1 MNRFKS
7 LILASAAVAML
18 LGAATESYAQ
28 PGKPSGVPSPASSVE
43 YFLPTQ
49 NAKYNKNIQSP
60 QEFFGFEIGE
70 RLADWGDITRY
81 VEYLADKSNRV
92 SVKKFGFTF
101 ERRQFMQVCIT
112 SPSNQRNLDKIRKDH
127 LKVLDPTQSDKIDLE
142 KMPLI
147 VNLCGNIHGNEISG
161 SQALLPIMFY
171 YAAVDDKAV
180 ADMLENTV
188 IVFTPGQNPDGLSRF
203 AMWVNS
209 TSSIN
214 HFVDGQ
220 SREYSEAGPSS
231 RANHYW
237 MDTNRD
243 WLTAQFP
250 EGQNLVKMY
259 EYWMPN
265 VLLDLHE
272 MGAGRTAL
280 YYISPGDPKRTYKY
294 IPQEN
299 QDLTKEI
306 GKTTGRY
313 LDSIGV
319 PYYTGRGYDDFFIG
333 KGACYG
339 DIQGS
344 VCILHELSS
353 TRGHVRD
360 FGPMGI
366 HNFGENVRWHSLA
379 ACGVLNGSIA
389 NAKALKEYQKNFYVN
404 AAKAAAADP
413 GKGYLFDARG
423 NRGIAFNFL
432 ENLLLHEIDVYP
444 VKGQEGKYFV
454 PFEQKHYYKIK
465 GIFEDITEYEDDKF
479 YDISTWS
486 PARAYNLNY
495 EVVAETPV
503 VDKKIVEV
511 AFPQGAVKG
520 GASTI
525 GYAFAPA
532 EYYTPYMIAALQ
544 KKGVNLQVAKAPFAY
559 KNKASKIDVTMPAG
573 TIVIPADGQI
583 FSGQDLFNFLD
594 ELAKKCGVDVVG
606 FQAKKPKDF
615 SLAEVN
621 CVPVRNT
628 RTALITD
635 TGASQ
640 QQGSIWY
647 LLDYR
652 YAMNHSLVDF
662 RNFNRK
668 DFKMDKYDAIVFT
681 GNVNGQLEGE
691 ATQKL
696 TNWVEN
702 GGTLIVLGGSH
713 YLVRRIGNDSVK
725 GDVGNDEHN
734 RGGGVSGLVLNA
746 EISHDS
752 PLTWGYDQDNIDVF
766 QNNATVWSV
775 DNGAE
780 VVMKYAAEPYRSG
793 YVTKEQLA
801 KFSGSPI
808 VATKRMGKVCIIF
821 IHNDFTYRSYWFG
834 TNHILTNA
842 ILFGNLI

>member
-18 LGAATESYAQ
+18 FGAATESYAQ

-180 ADMLENTV
+180 ADMLENTI

-214 HFVDGQ
+214 HFVDRS

-272 MGAGRTAL
+272 MGASRNGL
-280 YYISPGDPKRTYKY
+280 YYISPGDPDRTYKY

-306 GKTTGRY
+306 GKTTGKY

-319 PYYTGRGYDDFFIG
+319 AYYTGRGYDDFFIG

-360 FGPMGI
+360 FEKYGV
-366 HNFGENVRWHSLA
+366 HNFGETVRWHSLA

-423 NRGIAFNFL
+423 NKGIAFNFL

-454 PFEQKHYYKIK
+454 PFGQQHYYKIK
-465 GIFEDITEYEDDKF
+465 GIFEDIDVSEYKSSHF

-486 PARAYNLNY
+486 PARAYNLNF
-495 EVVAETPV
+495 EVVAEAPV
-503 VDKKIVEV
+503 VDKKITEV
-511 AFPQGAVKG
+511 VFPQGAVKG

-544 KKGVNLQVAKAPFAY
+544 KKGVNLQVATAPFAY
-559 KNKASKIDVTMPAG
+559 KNKASKIDITMPAG
-573 TIVIPADGQI
+573 TIVIPAEGQI

-621 CVPVRNT
+621 RVPVRNT

-662 RNFNRK
+662 KTFNRK
-668 DFKMDKYDAIVFT
+668 EFKMDKYDAIVFC
-681 GNVNGQLEGE
+681 GNINSQLDAE
-691 ATQKL
+691 ANTNL

-702 GGTLIVLGGSH
+702 GGTLIMVGGSH

-725 GDVGNDEHN
+725 GETGE
-734 RGGGVSGLVLNA
+734 GISGLVLSA
-746 EISHDS
+746 EINHDS

-793 YVTKEQLA
+793 YVSKENLEKLA
-801 KFSGSPI
+801 GSPI
-808 VATKRMGKVCIIF
+808 VATKRMGKGCIIY